1 MSTQANPFAILVA
14 WDEERARIW
23 LRQYLRNEPA
33 ADHAILPPPDL
44 DRAGYL
50 EVSLRHLE
58 DAALPRMVAGHVA
71 WLLAEAIA
79 EGRYRSDE
87 REREYAVRLL
97 GILSAL
103 PHPEASG
110 ELLGRLAASG
120 VLRGVGHHGDDLHAL
135 VLRALVLNQV
145 IAGADAER
153 QLAFWRRE
161 MDDGR
166 YALVAFQGLLRVSPL
181 AAVGALPRAM
191 RAASMTG
198 QSVVNILF
206 DLAEEIGS
214 DEALW
219 RVVHATLR
227 REGDLLDTARAVF
240 HDIGLRKTNSGAWA
254 LLHVEDAAGV
264 PSEPFSSSYLG
275 EDDVGLLAR
284 ARARLPDGGMLE
296 AMTKAA

>member
-1 MSTQANPFAILVA
+1 MSAQANPFAILVT

-50 EVSLRHLE
+50 EVTLRHLE
-58 DAALPRMVAGHVA
+58 DAALPRVVAEHVA
-71 WLLAEAIA
+71 LLLAEAVA

-97 GILSAL
+97 AILSAL

-120 VLRGVGHHGDDLHAL
+120 VLRGVEHHGDDLHAL

-145 IAGADAER
+145 IASDAER

-161 MDDGR
+161 MDDVR
-166 YALVAFQGLLRVSPL
+166 YVLVAFQGLLRVSPL
-181 AAVGALPRAM
+181 AAVGVLPRVM

-219 RVVHATLR
+219 RVVHTTLR

-240 HDIGLRKTNSGAWA
+240 HDIGLPKTNSRGWA
-254 LLHVEDAAGV
+254 LLHVEGTADVRG
-264 PSEPFSSSYLG
+264 EPFSSSFLD